1 MIDYEEFYKSDEV
14 GEVPHGVILMSA
26 ILATPLME
34 FKDAKDTKD
43 IETLTEK
50 DVDGITDAKELFEQ
64 LDKIIDDWQ
73 KTHPN
78 FALIHKGEATGVKG
92 FFPLSFA
99 QMSFGEVYS
108 K

>member
-26 ILATPLME
+26 ILTTPLME
-34 FKDAKDTKD
+34 FKEVEDTKD

-50 DVDGITDAKELFEQ
+50 DVEGIADAKELFEQ

-78 FALIHKGEATGVKG
+78 FVLLHKGEATGVKG

>member
-26 ILATPLME
+26 ILVTPLMK
-34 FKDAKDTKD
+34 FKDVEDTKD
-43 IETLTEK
+43 LTLTEK

-78 FALIHKGEATGVKG
+78 FVLLHKGEATGVKG
-92 FFPLSFA
+92 YFPLSFA